1 MSKKSDSRPYI
12 NTIKNS
18 HWFLFLFSA
27 TLAGSFYWQI
37 PSIFVFV
44 IGSIIGIYCFAI
56 HSIAWRFQNEFIR
69 LFLFFIPAIVYVSKY
84 EVYGLQTLLWGFV
97 VAMAIWTIF
106 RKNALLY
113 VVGRT

>member
-1 MSKKSDSRPYI
+1 MGNKSDSRPYI

-18 HWFLFLFSA
+18 HWFLLLFSV
-27 TLAGSFYWQI
+27 TFAGSFYWQI
-37 PSIFVFV
+37 PTIFVFV

-69 LFLFFIPAIVYVSKY
+69 LFLFFIPAIVYASKY
-84 EVYGLQTLLWGFV
+84 EVYGLQTLLWGFI
-97 VAMAIWTIF
+97 VAMAIWTVF
-106 RKNALLY
+106 RKKAFHY